1 MNGKKK
7 IADSASI
14 VETRSSLCKRDDD
27 REKIRIRFPH
37 LRNQKSDR
45 NETSSISKETLSC
58 KIERLVM
65 ICRKVMEFIRFL
77 FFFFFNR
84 VQSRFNT
91 IVEIVEELFYK
102 FVSNDSDPF

>member
-1 MNGKKK
+1 
-7 IADSASI
+7 
-14 VETRSSLCKRDDD
+14 
-27 REKIRIRFPH
+27 
-37 LRNQKSDR
+37 
-45 NETSSISKETLSC
+45 
-58 KIERLVM
+58 M

-102 FVSNDSDPF
+102 FVSNGSDPF